1 MTYNTVFPVFL
12 QATKFL
18 DPGSL
23 FHREIDE
30 TREHVENCVK
40 TLVSFR

>member
-1 MTYNTVFPVFL
+1 MAHKIVFPVLL

-18 DPGSL
+18 DPRTL

-30 TREHVENCVK
+30 TREHIEACIK
-40 TLVSFR
+40 TLTSFR